1 MIRKILITALTLIF
15 LALTVI
21 SCDVTVETSESSSS
35 ESQAQSESES
45 APSQSESTPPQQSEA
60 SSSES
65 QVPSEQPSESES
77 ESTVTDTGF
86 EFKAS
91 STVYTIGKSEKIS
104 FEIQGGGFGT
114 LQPIDVDIE
123 VVESSAS
130 TTLDHTDSGI
140 FLTASEAGM
149 LHLK

>member
-35 ESQAQSESES
+35 ESQA
-45 APSQSESTPPQQSEA
+45 
-60 SSSES
+60 
-65 QVPSEQPSESES
+65 PSEQPSESES

-91 STVYTIGKSEKIS
+91 STVYTIGKSEKIQKIC
-104 FEIQGGGFGT
+104 FF
-114 LQPIDVDIE
+114 
-123 VVESSAS
+123 
-130 TTLDHTDSGI
+130 
-140 FLTASEAGM
+140 
-149 LHLK
+149 